1 MNNLNNFECPS
12 NHYDIASS
20 LLSGRF
26 ILYGEI
32 LFNDVSNN
40 LKYYKDFFNKS
51 YGYELIKT
59 AEAIYLS
66 SSNTTENFSKDLMLV
81 LAILVYEFNLHNKNI
96 HEELMSNHSVE
107 KIEGIIKNSSY
118 SKVCGNISM
127 SSLINKCRKRNLI
140 KSVNDEIFRFTNAIY
155 IFLEHAKKISEV
167 ENKSSKEDQKFH
179 ISI

>member
-1 MNNLNNFECPS
+1 MNNIHNFECPNS
-12 NHYDIASS
+12 HYDIINS
-20 LLSGRF
+20 LLAGRF

-32 LFNDVSNN
+32 LFNDISNS
-40 LKYYKDFFNKS
+40 LEYYKDFFNKS

-96 HEELMSNHSVE
+96 YESLMSNHSIE

-118 SKVCGNISM
+118 SKVCRDISM
-127 SSLINKCRKRNLI
+127 GSLINKCRKRNLI
-140 KSVNDEIFRFTNAIY
+140 KSVNDEIFRFTNAIH

-167 ENKSSKEDQKFH
+167 EN
-179 ISI
+179 